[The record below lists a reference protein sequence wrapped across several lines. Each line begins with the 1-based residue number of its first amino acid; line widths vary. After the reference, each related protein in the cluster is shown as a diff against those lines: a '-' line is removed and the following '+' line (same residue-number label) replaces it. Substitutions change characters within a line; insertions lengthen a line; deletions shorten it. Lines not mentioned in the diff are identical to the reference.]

1 MSTVRRRSNEF
12 EQAPPAPPGRLS
24 ATSRAAILR
33 RMKTSSRLLVC
44 AALFASV
51 AACGNKG
58 PLVRP
63 SDEVPPAPSSVAPAS
78 PPSSDPTSTLPPQD
92 STPADATPTGSSQP
106 PSDPTPPSPPGG

>member
-1 MSTVRRRSNEF
+1 MTAVGLGERTPF
-12 EQAPPAPPGRLS
+12 HRLS
-24 ATSRAAILR
+24 ATRRAAILR
-33 RMKTSSRLLVC
+33 RMNTSSRFLFA
-44 AALFASV
+44 AALLATL

-63 SDEVPPAPSSVAPAS
+63 SDEVPPAPATTAPAS
-78 PPSSDPTSTLPPQD
+78 PPSTDPTSTLPPQD